1 MSFAEDLSK
10 FLANFGFKVKLKQP
24 WEALKLLEKVQ
35 PAEDIK
41 GQIETGVLWDVP
53 IVLGKNSVIKA
64 PSRIEGPVII
74 GEDTI
79 VGPFAYLRGP
89 VIIGSNCK
97 IGTTEV
103 KNSVIMDGTWASHL
117 AFIGDSIVG
126 RKCNFGAGTK
136 LANFRLDGDLI
147 KITVEKESYKTG
159 LRKLGSVIEDG
170 VSIGCNSVL
179 NPGTYVKKNAKVMPG
194 SVVSGYIE

>member
-10 FLANFGFKVKLKQP
+10 FLANFGFKVKLKHP
-24 WEALKLLEKVQ
+24 WEALKLLEKLQ

-74 GEDTI
+74 GEDTVI
-79 VGPFAYLRGP
+79 GPFAYLRGP
-89 VIIGSNCK
+89 LIIGNNCK

-103 KNSVIMDGTWASHL
+103 KSSIIMDSTFAAHFSY
-117 AFIGDSIVG
+117 IGDSVVG
-126 RKCNFGAGTK
+126 KKCNLGAGSK
-136 LANFRLDGDLI
+136 LANFRFDGDLI
-147 KITVEKESYKTG
+147 KVSIEKETYKTG
-159 LRKLGSVIEDG
+159 LRKLGAILEDG
-170 VSIGCNSVL
+170 VNLGCNSVL
-179 NPGTYVKKNAKVMPG
+179 NPGVYVKKNGKVMPG
-194 SVVSGYIE
+194 SVVSGYVG